1 MPGTRTSASTSRC
14 SALVVTGCPL
24 PAPRV
29 MCRPLPHADGHR
41 KRGHERGS
49 RRRRGTPVPALVR
62 PDFQSCQPRTRS
74 VGAALGG
81 AQAAEDGAHE
91 VPAAGRERCGRA
103 VWRGPAW
110 RICGIGPL
118 RVGAAVLFPGQA
130 GDVGPP
136 AEVAVAGGVAD
147 PQQLDGPLFP
157 PLPFRMRVR
166 GLVPRVQKAGVGRW
180 SPATGPP
187 VSPP

>member
-1 MPGTRTSASTSRC
+1 MPGTRTSASTSLC

-41 KRGHERGS
+41 ERGHEHGS

-91 VPAAGRERCGRA
+91 VPAAGRERYGRA
-103 VWRGPAW
+103 VWRGPA
-110 RICGIGPL
+110 
-118 RVGAAVLFPGQA
+118 
-130 GDVGPP
+130 
-136 AEVAVAGGVAD
+136 
-147 PQQLDGPLFP
+147 
-157 PLPFRMRVR
+157 
-166 GLVPRVQKAGVGRW
+166 
-180 SPATGPP
+180 
-187 VSPP
+187 